1 MCLVF
6 KRNIFKICLS
16 AFIGASLVKFIK
28 DAESTNELLLA
39 FDFSFFLGYYI
50 GNGIVSY
57 FLYHKTNNKISLEIE
72 LIIKDYN
79 DATEK
84 TMKPFLIA
92 IKGYEDRT
100 RNQAML
106 SAIKA
111 ERDDIH
117 FQGDLLKTHIKS
129 VFEKYLMPNAIFFRK
144 SKSKKRTADDCK
156 SLKH

>member
-1 MCLVF
+1 M
-6 KRNIFKICLS
+6 FKICLS

-39 FDFSFFLGYYI
+39 FDFSFFRGYYI

-92 IKGYEDRT
+92 ILRVTKIVI
-100 RNQAML
+100 
-106 SAIKA
+106 AI
-111 ERDDIH
+111 RRCCPP
-117 FQGDLLKTHIKS
+117 LKQS
-129 VFEKYLMPNAIFFRK
+129 VMTFIFGVI
-144 SKSKKRTADDCK
+144 S
-156 SLKH
+156 